1 LCALAASIA
10 QAALAQAALWS
21 PDARLLSRHGVP
33 SLFAAECTD
42 DNPAMHRTCRVG
54 DDAAE
59 RL

>member
-33 SLFAAECTD
+33 SLFAAGCTD
-42 DNPAMHRTCRVG
+42 DSAMHRTCRVG